1 MIWYV
6 PNNPCDDI
14 DIYIYISAWTSFFV
28 GGWPTKLE
36 TETQRSTKSKLFFE
50 VTCQEVFVWGVDCL
64 GEDLKNNN
72 DAHISWMSL
81 GFIDELW
88 GDVQE
93 AKNHWGL
100 QRNQWDIYQ
109 ITGQSNKPWD
119 VPSFFW
125 LPVWSLQTVCWCTLA
140 TGNFRKTPPM
150 SQCQGI
156 CIDIYFWITWGSI
169 IYIFIARFQSLRSC
183 TCSGFGFD
191 SGIFTTLQLLFH
203 CCSNNTLVLG
213 GLATRNK

>member
-81 GFIDELW
+81 GFIDELR
-88 GDVQE
+88 GDVEE

-156 CIDIYFWITWGSI
+156 CVDIYFWITWGSI
-169 IYIFIARFQSLRSC
+169 IYIYIHCTLPVLEELHLLRFRLWLWHLHYSAAAFPLLQQQH
-183 TCSGFGFD
+183 TC
-191 SGIFTTLQLLFH
+191 
-203 CCSNNTLVLG
+203 LG
-213 GLATRNK
+213 RPSYKK

>member
-1 MIWYV
+1 MSQTIHVMIY
-6 PNNPCDDI
+6 
-14 DIYIYISAWTSFFV
+14 IYIYISAWTSFFV

-88 GDVQE
+88 GDVEE

-169 IYIFIARFQSLRSC
+169 IYIYIYSLHASSPWGAALAQVSALTLASSLLCSC
-183 TCSGFGFD
+183 FSTAAA
-191 SGIFTTLQLLFH
+191 TTHL
-203 CCSNNTLVLG
+203 SWE
-213 GLATRNK
+213 A